1 VRACVRV
8 CACACKQAS
17 VFVRVRA
24 CVRACMCVNVYVRVC
39 ACVCVCVR
47 VCVRESVCVCVCLCQ
62 VGKHILGQ
70 WQGKGGNVRDSHP
83 YRKWIE
89 LYGGEEFENG
99 VCVRVCVCV
108 SVIDVWM
115 FVCQY

>member
-1 VRACVRV
+1 VCVCV
-8 CACACKQAS
+8 CACKQAS

-39 ACVCVCVR
+39 ACVCLCVR